1 MAQERWERYRR
12 TPTRE
17 QGVIVRY
24 AKLAVFGA
32 ASTLLLLGCSG
43 KQTEYDY
50 SIPEKVCGIDV
61 QPSNMKPLLPPG
73 KEVKESFREIGQRSG
88 EHVNCGVVVDKG
100 VDLSVS
106 FSRQTGE
113 LDIAREAADKYTDL
127 QRISLGR
134 GVSSA
139 AVGDDGAVA
148 WMACLPQ
155 PQQPRY
161 EMPESR
167 SGKYDHV
174 ALEIRTGKVE
184 GSGKIEERRT
194 HIENFLRAY
203 APGVAEA
210 WCT

>member
-1 MAQERWERYRR
+1 MGHRFR
-12 TPTRE
+12 TRKCRCTSARE
-17 QGVIVRY
+17 QGIVVRY
-24 AKLAVFGA
+24 LKLASFGA
-32 ASTLLLLGCSG
+32 ASALLFGCSG
-43 KQTEYDY
+43 EQTEYDY
-50 SIPEKVCGIDV
+50 SIPEKLCGIDV
-61 QPSNMKPLLPPG
+61 RPLNIKPLLPPG
-73 KEVKESFREIGQRSG
+73 KSVKESFREIRQRSG

-134 GVSSA
+134 GVNSA

-155 PQQPRY
+155 PHQPRY
-161 EMPESR
+161 EMPETR

-184 GSGKIEERRT
+184 DSGKVEERRT

-203 APGVAEA
+203 APGVAGA